1 MSAMQAGAI
10 DSSLHL
16 SGRCV
21 LRSALSEAQRDAMYE
36 LLCDHFEGVTRGV
49 FENDLAEKEWAVL
62 LEDAEG
68 RIRGFSTFHI
78 YAERGV
84 DGEAVAIVYSG
95 DTIVDRSAW
104 GTPTLPRCW
113 IHSVY
118 EVHRSRFSGARLFW
132 LLIASGFRTY
142 RFLPVFWKE
151 FYPRYDAAIPPD
163 QAEWLVRVARDRFG
177 AAYDAA
183 AGIVR
188 LSSPQPLRGELREI
202 PMEKLSDPHVA
213 FFIQRN
219 PGHVNGDELVCLA
232 ELSPENLTAAGRRMV
247 YGSGSRRGV

>member
-1 MSAMQAGAI
+1 MATMQAGAI
-10 DSSLHL
+10 DSTLHL

-21 LRSALSEAQRDAMYE
+21 LRADLTVAQRDAMYE
-36 LLCDHFEGVTRGV
+36 LLCDHFERVTRSV
-49 FENDLAEKEWAVL
+49 FENDLAEKNWAVL
-62 LEDAEG
+62 LEDSGG
-68 RIRGFSTFHI
+68 RIRGFSTFHM
-78 YAERGV
+78 YEDRDAN
-84 DGEAVAIVYSG
+84 GEAVAIVYSG

-118 EVHRSRFSGARLFW
+118 EVHRLHFAGARLVW
-132 LLIASGFRTY
+132 LLITSGFRTY

-151 FYPRYDAAIPPD
+151 FYPQHDGAMPADR
-163 QAEWLVRVARDRFG
+163 AEWLARIARDRFG

-188 LSSPQPLRGELREI
+188 LTSPQPLRGELREV
-202 PMEKLSDPHVA
+202 PAEKLSDPHVA
-213 FFIQRN
+213 FFIERN

-232 ELSPENLTAAGRRMV
+232 DLSPENLTAAGRRMV
-247 YGSGSRRGV
+247 YGPGARRGV